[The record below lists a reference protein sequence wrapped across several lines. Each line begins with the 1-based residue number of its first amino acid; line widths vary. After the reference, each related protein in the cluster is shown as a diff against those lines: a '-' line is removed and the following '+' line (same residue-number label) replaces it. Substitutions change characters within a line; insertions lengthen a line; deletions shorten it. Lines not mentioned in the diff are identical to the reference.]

1 MTRTGE
7 KSFSDYIL
15 AGKYTKINKFNDF
28 EICKD
33 LKRTRDQED
42 IILAVNAATKEIE
55 PEKTAIII
63 GAFITGAVAIPEV
76 MAIIKFL
83 QDRQNDMPSNGIII
97 GGIFIAVLFGFVVKR
112 IAELMGL
119 STFKLLATE
128 YLEKEQPKLAP
139 DLYKSK
145 KIVL

>member
-42 IILAVNAATKEIE
+42 IILAVNAATKEI
-55 PEKTAIII
+55 
-63 GAFITGAVAIPEV
+63 
-76 MAIIKFL
+76 
-83 QDRQNDMPSNGIII
+83 
-97 GGIFIAVLFGFVVKR
+97 
-112 IAELMGL
+112 
-119 STFKLLATE
+119 
-128 YLEKEQPKLAP
+128 
-139 DLYKSK
+139 
-145 KIVL
+145 